1 MDDKLL
7 GPLVTGACSLLVA
20 VIGYATARRREGAPK
35 RRPDGDAWGAL
46 ERRLWAAVVIVML
59 ALVVAEALAPLWHGT
74 IVFPPQAYPFLVSG
88 LAFWLVLSIS
98 GRNGGGNGGNGKGT
112 P

>member
-1 MDDKLL
+1 MEDKLL
-7 GPLVTGACSLLVA
+7 GPLITGAFSLAVA
-20 VIGYATARRREGAPK
+20 VIGYLTARRREGGAAKK
-35 RRPDGDAWGAL
+35 RADGDAWGAL

-98 GRNGGGNGGNGKGT
+98 GRNGGNGKGQ